1 VAGAGA
7 VLRAAGLRRPAWCLT
22 LGADEEAGSGR
33 GVALVLLAVVR

>member
-1 VAGAGA
+1 M
-7 VLRAAGLRRPAWCLT
+7 T